1 MIARVWSTTSQLEAE
16 CICSLLQGFDI
27 GAIVESSYAFYAIG
41 FPTSLTPLIVVVPGE
56 EAQTARGL
64 IAQYW
69 RRLTGNQL
77 PVSHGHPHI
86 NGSPLFKTFQNR
98 FSAQGGGLQ
107 EGNIFF
113 QGLGFDRCRG
123 HLVSPAHGFV
133 GRGNDTHYLRNF
145 SEPMKKGDRCTRST
159 QKNCF

>member
-41 FPTSLTPLIVVVPGE
+41 FPTALTPLIVVVPGE

-77 PVSHGHPHI
+77 PVPDSGEVLEDCRELFAIDEAEEARFQEIVARAERKTRLMWWLVVLVQFTSSGVILLFLPWLLSKRTRPLEADAPATSRP
-86 NGSPLFKTFQNR
+86 GSP
-98 FSAQGGGLQ
+98 
-107 EGNIFF
+107 
-113 QGLGFDRCRG
+113 
-123 HLVSPAHGFV
+123 
-133 GRGNDTHYLRNF
+133 
-145 SEPMKKGDRCTRST
+145 
-159 QKNCF
+159 